1 MSTSVKIM
9 SVAKI
14 YDGES
19 NDMFIPKKAHESDAA
34 YDVKS
39 TIDIDIEPGCVS
51 LIPAGFKIQLQSN
64 YEAQIRPRSGN
75 ALKRSIMVAN
85 SPGTID
91 SGYRGEVGVI
101 LYNAGKSPVQI
112 KRGDNIAQMVI
123 SEIPM
128 VDMKIVDSLDDSD
141 RGEHGFGSTG
151 LAGK

>member
-39 TIDIDIEPGCVS
+39 TIDIEIEPGCVS

-101 LYNAGKSPVQI
+101 LYNAGKKELQLHGSCSNFMVQGRYQD
-112 KRGDNIAQMVI
+112 K
-123 SEIPM
+123 P
-128 VDMKIVDSLDDSD
+128 
-141 RGEHGFGSTG
+141 
-151 LAGK
+151 AGKGTMFLNERHCKTCA